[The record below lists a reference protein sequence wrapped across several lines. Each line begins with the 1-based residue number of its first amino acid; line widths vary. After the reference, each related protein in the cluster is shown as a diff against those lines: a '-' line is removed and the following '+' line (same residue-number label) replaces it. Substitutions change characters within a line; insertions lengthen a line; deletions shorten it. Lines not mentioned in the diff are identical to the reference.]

1 MYYVIVTKTGCQ
13 IYTNSLLTP
22 KVIGTVLN
30 SQGKMITNSSHITI
44 ERDNIDFVINFETQE
59 EFDKMF
65 NDNINRHG

>member
-13 IYTNSLLTP
+13 IYTNSLLNP

-30 SQGKMITNSSHITI
+30 SQGKMITNSSSIKI
-44 ERDNIDFVINFETQE
+44 ERENIDFVINFETQE